1 MSTNNIHLTIDK
13 ISAFNITIPVSIL
26 CVTLDM
32 GPGDNDGEMDEEDDS
47 SLRDPADSGVA
58 TENIIILVILP
69 FSRMTHLH
77 TPSLWFFF

>member
-47 SLRDPADSGVA
+47 SLRDPAD
-58 TENIIILVILP
+58 
-69 FSRMTHLH
+69 
-77 TPSLWFFF
+77 